1 MKRMKKWKNLAALC
15 VVICLILSL
24 TACGGSQK
32 APESGTSV
40 EKDSQ
45 TSSGQESVPV
55 EAATQDE
62 AADVTAAET
71 AAADVTAA
79 ETAAADATAAEI
91 AEPSAVPDYAKEEN
105 WAYFGLG
112 EDKDADLFLICPTV
126 DTRDEYN
133 MSMDDEEVKQ
143 SFSGALNMERGIYE
157 DNTRMFAPYYRQAA
171 MKIYNLSPEEREPYL
186 ELAYQDVSAAFSWY
200 LENKNEGRPIVL
212 AGFSQGADMCYRILK
227 EYFGDSALQQQL
239 VAVYAIGWPMTEQMI
254 TEYPQIVP
262 AASENDT
269 GVVVS
274 FECESEDVTGTLI
287 IPEDMKALS
296 INPLNWV
303 TDSTPADKS
312 LNTGACFTSYSGK
325 IKQEVPELCG
335 CYIDPERGALKVTD
349 ITPGEYPP
357 ILSFLPEGSYHLY
370 DYQFYFRNLQQNVE
384 QRIKAYMESLAEN
397 AA

>member
-239 VAVYAIGWPMTEQMI
+239 VAVYSIGWPMTEQMI
-254 TEYPQIVP
+254 TEYPQIRP

-274 FECESEDVTGTLI
+274 PQLGDRQYPCR
-287 IPEDMKALS
+287 
-296 INPLNWV
+296 
-303 TDSTPADKS
+303 
-312 LNTGACFTSYSGK
+312 
-325 IKQEVPELCG
+325 QVPEYRSLLYQLQRQDQTGSARSLRLLHRSRERGPEGYG
-335 CYIDPERGALKVTD
+335 CYARGISAR
-349 ITPGEYPP
+349 
-357 ILSFLPEGSYHLY
+357 SFLPARRFLS
-370 DYQFYFRNLQQNVE
+370 
-384 QRIKAYMESLAEN
+384 SL
-397 AA
+397 

>member
-349 ITPGEYPP
+349 IMPEEYPP